1 MGRWAKSWIVMTGP
15 RIRSDQ
21 IDPKI
26 KIEILVKIS
35 ITHDNN
41 NYKNDLTQNN
51 ILT

>member
-1 MGRWAKSWIVMTGP
+1 MDRWARSWIVMIGP
-15 RIRSDQ
+15 MIRPDKM
-21 IDPKI
+21 DPKI

-41 NYKNDLTQNN
+41 NYENDLTQNN